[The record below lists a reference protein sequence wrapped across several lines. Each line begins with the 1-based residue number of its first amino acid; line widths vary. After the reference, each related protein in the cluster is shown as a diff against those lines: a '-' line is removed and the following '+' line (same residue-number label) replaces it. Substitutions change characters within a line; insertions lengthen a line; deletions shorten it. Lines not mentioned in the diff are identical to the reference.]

1 MLLYSIIKKTEI
13 INNPEVALRKIIDR
27 KKSRE
32 YAGMVLALV
41 LVVFGVLMAVS
52 AISSFDHSIERE
64 QDRQLAGVLKSV
76 DYNVN
81 DTVTRIEKQ
90 MDAITASERFT
101 QAVETWQQGG
111 EAGDV
116 LAQMENSAISNMAV
130 FEAMFITRDG
140 KKVLSTME
148 WMDYS
153 IEENITGDIWRC
165 RDSGGTEFLAV
176 KCRLGKDLVCYGVID
191 LAGLYFRTME
201 RLGVPE
207 DSLMLLEAGT
217 GVLMYQENGDI
228 RFSTAE
234 EAAKSDMPATREA
247 VMLKGSEKN
256 SAADSGSYEKLS
268 GKSRITT
275 RVDTMPSSATENGIF
290 AISAALDYDALEGL
304 ARGTATKL
312 IIYLLI
318 AAAGVLLIILLF
330 LKSRREKQQVD
341 IELQT
346 LREKNL
352 QMEELTKKTREL
364 AHHQRLETI
373 GTMTSSIAHEFNN
386 LLTPI
391 MGYSLMTLEKLP
403 QDDDQIYDDVLEIY
417 NASVK
422 AKDIIARLSELS
434 RKNTESVFKRI
445 VPDDLVNKVLHV
457 TAPALPKN
465 VDIFRDLHCD
475 GRSIEGNETQL
486 SQLLLNLVMNAFQ
499 AMGEEGGEITLSTA
513 VDGEDVVFTVR
524 DNGPGIS
531 EEIRDKIYDPF
542 FTTKESGAGTGLGL
556 AIARQA
562 VEDHRGR
569 IEVDSTPGEGTEFRV
584 YIPKADTGLPEGYED
599 YVMETSGADIVDSED
614 IKTHL

>member
-1 MLLYSIIKKTEI
+1 M
-13 INNPEVALRKIIDR
+13 RKIIGR

-52 AISSFDHSIERE
+52 AISSFDHSIEME
-64 QDRQLAGVLKSV
+64 QDRQLAGVLESV

-81 DTVTRIEKQ
+81 DTVTRFENQ
-90 MDAITASERFT
+90 MDAITTSERFT

-116 LAQMENSAISNMAV
+116 LTQMENSAISNMAV

-140 KKVLSTME
+140 KEVLSTME

-165 RDSGGTEFLAV
+165 RDGGGTEFLAV
-176 KCRLGKDLVCYGVID
+176 KCNLGKGFECYGVID

-201 RLGVPE
+201 RLGISE

-217 GVLMYQENGDI
+217 GVLMYQENGEI
-228 RFSTAE
+228 RFTTAE
-234 EAAKSDMPATREA
+234 EAAKADMPAAKEA
-247 VMLKGSEKN
+247 VMLNESEMA
-256 SAADSGSYEKLS
+256 SASESGSYEKKS
-268 GKSRITT
+268 GKKQITT
-275 RVDTMPSSATENGIF
+275 RVDTLPSSATENGIF

-312 IIYLLI
+312 MLYLAI
-318 AAAGVLLIILLF
+318 AAAGILLIVLFF
-330 LKSRREKQQVD
+330 LKNRREKQQID
-341 IELQT
+341 QELQI
-346 LREKNL
+346 LREKNQ
-352 QMEELTKKTREL
+352 QMEEITKKTQEL

>member
-1 MLLYSIIKKTEI
+1 M
-13 INNPEVALRKIIDR
+13 RKIIDR

-52 AISSFDHSIERE
+52 AISSFDHSIEME
-64 QDRQLAGVLKSV
+64 QDRQLAGVLESV

-81 DTVTRIEKQ
+81 DTVTRFENQ
-90 MDAITASERFT
+90 MDAITTSERFT

-176 KCRLGKDLVCYGVID
+176 KCRLGEDLVCYGVID

-201 RLGVPE
+201 RLGIPE

-217 GVLMYQENGDI
+217 GVLMYQENGEI
-228 RFSTAE
+228 RFTTAE
-234 EAAKSDMPATREA
+234 KTAKADMPAAKEA
-247 VMLKGSEKN
+247 VMLSESEMA
-256 SAADSGSYEKLS
+256 SASETGSYEKLS

-391 MGYSLMTLEKLP
+391 MG
-403 QDDDQIYDDVLEIY
+403 
-417 NASVK
+417 
-422 AKDIIARLSELS
+422 
-434 RKNTESVFKRI
+434 
-445 VPDDLVNKVLHV
+445 
-457 TAPALPKN
+457 
-465 VDIFRDLHCD
+465 
-475 GRSIEGNETQL
+475 
-486 SQLLLNLVMNAFQ
+486 
-499 AMGEEGGEITLSTA
+499 
-513 VDGEDVVFTVR
+513 
-524 DNGPGIS
+524 
-531 EEIRDKIYDPF
+531 
-542 FTTKESGAGTGLGL
+542 
-556 AIARQA
+556 
-562 VEDHRGR
+562 
-569 IEVDSTPGEGTEFRV
+569 
-584 YIPKADTGLPEGYED
+584 
-599 YVMETSGADIVDSED
+599 
-614 IKTHL
+614 

>member
-1 MLLYSIIKKTEI
+1 MKKL
-13 INNPEVALRKIIDR
+13 VDR
-27 KKSRE
+27 KKNRE
-32 YAGMVLALV
+32 YAGMALALV

-90 MDAITASERFT
+90 MDALTASGRFT
-101 QAVETWQQGG
+101 QAVEIWQMGG
-111 EAGDV
+111 EAGNV
-116 LAQMENSAISNMAV
+116 LTQMENSAVSNMSV

-140 KKVLSTME
+140 KEVLSTME
-148 WMDYS
+148 WMDYG

-176 KCRLGKDLVCYGVID
+176 KCNLGKGFECYGVID

-201 RLGVPE
+201 RLGISE

-217 GVLMYQENGDI
+217 GVLMYQENGEI
-228 RFSTAE
+228 RFTTAE
-234 EAAKSDMPATREA
+234 ETAKADMPAAKEA
-247 VMLKGSEKN
+247 VMLSESEMA
-256 SAADSGSYEKLS
+256 SASETGSYEKLS

-499 AMGEEGGEITLSTA
+499 AMGEEGGEITVSTA
-513 VDGEDVVFTVR
+513 VEGEDVVFTVR

-531 EEIRDKIYDPF
+531 EEIRDKIFDPF

-562 VEDHRGR
+562 VEDHKGR
-569 IEVDSTPGEGTEFRV
+569 IDVDSTPGEGTEFRV

>member
-1 MLLYSIIKKTEI
+1 MLLYSIIKKKEI

-32 YAGMVLALV
+32 YAGMALALV

-76 DYNVN
+76 DYNIN

-90 MDAITASERFT
+90 MDALTASGRFT
-101 QAVETWQQGG
+101 QAVEIWQMGG
-111 EAGDV
+111 EAGNV
-116 LAQMENSAISNMAV
+116 LTQMENSAVSNMSV

-140 KKVLSTME
+140 KEVLSTME

-176 KCRLGKDLVCYGVID
+176 KCKLGKNLSCWGVID
-191 LAGLYFRTME
+191 MAGLYFRTME

>member
-13 INNPEVALRKIIDR
+13 INNPEVALKKLVDR
-27 KKSRE
+27 KKNRE
-32 YAGMVLALV
+32 YAGMALALV

-90 MDAITASERFT
+90 MDALTASGRFT
-101 QAVETWQQGG
+101 QAVEIWQMGG
-111 EAGDV
+111 EAGNV
-116 LAQMENSAISNMAV
+116 LTQMENSAVSNMSV

-140 KKVLSTME
+140 KEVLSTME

-153 IEENITGDIWRC
+153 IEENITRDIWRC
-165 RDSGGTEFLAV
+165 RDGGGTEFLAV
-176 KCRLGKDLVCYGVID
+176 KCNLGKGFECYGVID

-201 RLGVPE
+201 RLGISE

-217 GVLMYQENGDI
+217 GVLMYQENGEI
-228 RFSTAE
+228 RFTTAE
-234 EAAKSDMPATREA
+234 ETAKADMPAAKEA
-247 VMLKGSEKN
+247 VMLSESETA
-256 SAADSGSYEKLS
+256 SASETGSYEKKS
-268 GKSRITT
+268 GKKSITT
-275 RVDTMPSSATENGIF
+275 RVDTLPSSETKNCIF
-290 AISAALDYDALEGL
+290 AISAALDYDSLEGL

-312 IIYLLI
+312 MLYLAI
-318 AAAGVLLIILLF
+318 AAAGILLIVLFF
-330 LKSRREKQQVD
+330 LKNRREKQQID
-341 IELQT
+341 QELQV
-346 LREKNL
+346 LREKNQ
-352 QMEELTKKTREL
+352 QMEELTKKTQEL

>member
-1 MLLYSIIKKTEI
+1 M
-13 INNPEVALRKIIDR
+13 RKIIGR

-52 AISSFDHSIERE
+52 AISSFDHSIEME
-64 QDRQLAGVLKSV
+64 QDRQLAGVLESV

-81 DTVTRIEKQ
+81 DTVTRFENQ
-90 MDAITASERFT
+90 MDAITTSERFT

-116 LAQMENSAISNMAV
+116 LTQMENSAISNMAV

-140 KKVLSTME
+140 KEVLSTME

-165 RDSGGTEFLAV
+165 RDGGGTEFLAV
-176 KCRLGKDLVCYGVID
+176 KCNLGKGFECYGVID

-201 RLGVPE
+201 RLGISE

-217 GVLMYQENGDI
+217 GVLMYQENGEI
-228 RFSTAE
+228 RFTTAE
-234 EAAKSDMPATREA
+234 EAAKADMPAAKEA
-247 VMLKGSEKN
+247 VMLNESEMA
-256 SAADSGSYEKLS
+256 SASESGSYEKKS
-268 GKSRITT
+268 GKKQITT
-275 RVDTMPSSATENGIF
+275 RVDTLPSSATENGIF

-312 IIYLLI
+312 MLYLAI
-318 AAAGVLLIILLF
+318 AAAGILLIVLFF
-330 LKSRREKQQVD
+330 LKNRREKQQID
-341 IELQT
+341 QELQI
-346 LREKNL
+346 LREKNQ
-352 QMEELTKKTREL
+352 QMEEITKKTQEL

-531 EEIRDKIYDPF
+531 EEIRDKIFDPF

-562 VEDHRGR
+562 VEDHKGR
-569 IEVDSTPGEGTEFRV
+569 IDVDSTPGEGTEFRV

>member
-13 INNPEVALRKIIDR
+13 INNPEVALKKLVDR
-27 KKSRE
+27 KKNRE
-32 YAGMVLALV
+32 YAGMALALV

-90 MDAITASERFT
+90 MDALTASGRFT
-101 QAVETWQQGG
+101 QAVEIWQMGG
-111 EAGDV
+111 EAGNV
-116 LAQMENSAISNMAV
+116 LTQMENSAVSNMSV

-140 KKVLSTME
+140 KEVLSTME
-148 WMDYS
+148 WMDYG

-176 KCRLGKDLVCYGVID
+176 KCNLGKGFECYGVID

-201 RLGVPE
+201 RLGISE

-217 GVLMYQENGDI
+217 GVLMYQENGEI
-228 RFSTAE
+228 RFTTAE
-234 EAAKSDMPATREA
+234 ETAKADMPAAKEA
-247 VMLKGSEKN
+247 VMLSESEMA
-256 SAADSGSYEKLS
+256 SASETGSYEKLS

-499 AMGEEGGEITLSTA
+499 AMGEEGGEITVSTA
-513 VDGEDVVFTVR
+513 VEGEDVVFTVR

-531 EEIRDKIYDPF
+531 EEIRDKIFDPF

-562 VEDHRGR
+562 VEDHKGR
-569 IEVDSTPGEGTEFRV
+569 IDVDSTPGEGTEFRV

>member
-1 MLLYSIIKKTEI
+1 MKKL
-13 INNPEVALRKIIDR
+13 VDR
-27 KKSRE
+27 KKNRE
-32 YAGMVLALV
+32 YAGMALALV

-90 MDAITASERFT
+90 MDALTASGRFT
-101 QAVETWQQGG
+101 QAVEIWQMGG
-111 EAGDV
+111 EAGNV
-116 LAQMENSAISNMAV
+116 LTQMENSAVSNMSV

-140 KKVLSTME
+140 KEVLSTME

-165 RDSGGTEFLAV
+165 RDGGGTEFLAV
-176 KCRLGKDLVCYGVID
+176 KCNLGKGFECYGVID

-201 RLGVPE
+201 RLGIPE

-217 GVLMYQENGDI
+217 GVLMYQENGEI
-228 RFSTAE
+228 RFTTAE
-234 EAAKSDMPATREA
+234 KTAKADMPAAKEA
-247 VMLKGSEKN
+247 VMLNESEMA
-256 SAADSGSYEKLS
+256 SASESGSYEKKS
-268 GKSRITT
+268 GKKQITT
-275 RVDTMPSSATENGIF
+275 RVDTLPSSATENGIF